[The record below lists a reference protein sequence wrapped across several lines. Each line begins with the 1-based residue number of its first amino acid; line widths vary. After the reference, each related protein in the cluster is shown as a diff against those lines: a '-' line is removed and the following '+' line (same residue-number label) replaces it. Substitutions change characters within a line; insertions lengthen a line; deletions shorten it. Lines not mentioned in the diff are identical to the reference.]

1 MALSDLVV
9 RQAKATG
16 KAYTLPDID
25 GLSLA
30 VTATGS
36 KSWHFRYYWMKEPK
50 RMSLGTYPEVSLR
63 EARALRDEARA
74 LVAKDI
80 NPRLHRKQKRAAVKL
95 AGENTFE
102 AIYKKWLAHRELGLK
117 KGRQTTLSILP
128 RVFAKDVLP
137 LLGKRSIYDIKRPDL
152 LEVIARIE
160 RRKALSVAEKVRTWF
175 NQMFR
180 YALVVVP
187 GLEQNPASDLDVV
200 ALPLPP
206 VNHNPFLRMAELPKL
221 LQRLRKYRGRLQ
233 TQLGLRLL
241 LFTGVRTGELRLA
254 TPDQFDLDRGLWIIP
269 PEVVKQLQVDMRRK
283 RQLPKDIPPYIVP
296 LSVQAIEIVRHLLEQ
311 LKPAQ
316 HYLFRHDSELKK
328 RMSENTL
335 NGALK
340 RMGYRDLL
348 TGHGIRGTMST
359 ALNEIGYPKVWVD
372 AQLSHVDPNKVSAT
386 YNHAEYV
393 EQRRRMMQDWADR
406 LDLFEQNMVEAASMP
421 LTIHLEGVPVLS
433 DEEAAS
439 APPKP
444 AAASAPLLIV
454 TRPGDAMPLVSAETH
469 RLPAVP
475 LPRSVMEEPLSD
487 IQRQRMEL
495 VDVFEAPHNLP
506 VAEYAKMAGKSRR
519 WISYEIKAGNLLALN
534 LGNRGKRVPDWHLD
548 PVKHALIQAVLKLT
562 RGADPWQI
570 YNALLQ
576 PRAKLRGGSAL
587 ESVSATNL
595 DKIIMA
601 VSTTVKESEWSPQQ
615 VAFA

>member
-296 LSVQAIEIVRHLLEQ
+296 LSVQALEIVRHLLEQ

-534 LGNRGKRVPDWHLD
+534 LGNRGQRVPDWHLD

>member
-30 VTATGS
+30 VTASGS

-206 VNHNPFLRMAELPKL
+206 ANHNPFLRMAELPKL

-534 LGNRGKRVPDWHLD
+534 LGNRGQRVPDWHLD

>member
-534 LGNRGKRVPDWHLD
+534 LGNCGQRVPDWHLD

>member
-534 LGNRGKRVPDWHLD
+534 LGNRGQRVPDWHLD

-601 VSTTVKESEWSPQQ
+601 VSTTVKESEWPPQQ

>member
-1 MALSDLVV
+1 M
-9 RQAKATG
+9 
-16 KAYTLPDID
+16 
-25 GLSLA
+25 
-30 VTATGS
+30 
-36 KSWHFRYYWMKEPK
+36 
-50 RMSLGTYPEVSLR
+50 
-63 EARALRDEARA
+63 
-74 LVAKDI
+74 
-80 NPRLHRKQKRAAVKL
+80 
-95 AGENTFE
+95 
-102 AIYKKWLAHRELGLK
+102 
-117 KGRQTTLSILP
+117 
-128 RVFAKDVLP
+128 
-137 LLGKRSIYDIKRPDL
+137 LGKRSIYDIKRPDL

-206 VNHNPFLRMAELPKL
+206 ANHNPFLRMAELPKL

-534 LGNRGKRVPDWHLD
+534 LGNRGQRVPDWHLD

-576 PRAKLRGGSAL
+576 PRAKLRGRSAL
-587 ESVSATNL
+587 ESVSATNI